1 MNRRRERIA
10 VLCLSCVSF
19 AACGG
24 PSERHCGGETGWTGT
39 CALKGIAKLREAE
52 LPVPHAVMQAVYEP
66 QPNAQS
72 PNYTPGSVMPEFK
85 ILANQEVE
93 FREWIQK
100 NQTVSCSMPQPA
112 PGSCVPENVTLNL
125 PQFAPTGAVA
135 SSEIKGCAQIE
146 SSSTQDQLPALTEK
160 AEQMPQVFLFAPSS
174 SEANGDTLTGVEEA
188 GKRLVADTSIECIAI
203 VGQISPDEQ
212 PQVADERAR
221 TIRGLLQGA
230 GVETTRMTT
239 ITINQN
245 LFGPGTVKTSQPEK
259 RRVTLRILLKR

>member
-1 MNRRRERIA
+1 MKLSSLSA
-10 VLCLSCVSF
+10 LCLSSVVV

-24 PSERHCGGETGWTGT
+24 PSERHCGGESGWSGT
-39 CALKGIAKLREAE
+39 CALKGVVKLREAE
-52 LPVPHAVMQAVYEP
+52 LPVPHAVMQAVFEP
-66 QPNAQS
+66 QPNSTS

-100 NQTVSCSMPQPA
+100 NQAVPCQMPTPA
-112 PGSCVPENVTLNL
+112 PGSCVPENVSLNL
-125 PQFAPTGAVA
+125 PQFQATGAVA
-135 SSEIKGCAQIE
+135 SSEVKGCAQIE

-160 AEQMPQVFLFAPSS
+160 AEQMPQVFLFGPSS
-174 SEANGDTLTGVEEA
+174 SEANGDTLKAVDEA
-188 GKRLVADTSIECIAI
+188 GKRLVGDPSIECVAI

-230 GVETTRMTT
+230 GVDTSRMTT
-239 ITINQN
+239 ITINQA
-245 LFGPGTVKTSQPEK
+245 LFGPGAVKASEPEK